1 MQSYKGE
8 IIMTRECPSCGAMVE
23 EGQLFCPMCGTK
35 MPTANI
41 VNKNEN
47 KYLKDEIAKAEAYAT
62 AVLYSKSKIVFNEVN
77 AAELNFLNIIE
88 KFPSEPK
95 AYVAYVNFA
104 TKYVDR
110 VMNPRA
116 GDDFVYFR
124 DMAGYIEKSK
134 QYLSKALSYSNDDID
149 GSLLQEIS
157 VLQSKLESYKLDKSI
172 EEKNEN
178 KIKQNKKAT
187 IWGGIFIGLMILG
200 FICWLLNYL

>member
-1 MQSYKGE
+1 MA
-8 IIMTRECPSCGAMVE
+8 RECPSCGAMVE

-35 MPTANI
+35 MSTANI
-41 VNKNEN
+41 ANKNEN

-95 AYVAYVNFA
+95 AYVAYVNFV
-104 TKYVDR
+104 TKCVDR

-116 GDDFVYFR
+116 GDDVVYFN
-124 DMAGYIEKSK
+124 DLHGLIEKSEL
-134 QYLSKALSYSNDDID
+134 YLHKALDYANEDID
-149 GSLLQEIS
+149 GTILQEIS
-157 VLQSKLESYKLDKSI
+157 ILQSKLESYKLDKSI
-172 EEKNEN
+172 EEKNE
-178 KIKQNKKAT
+178 KNKKAT

-200 FICWLLNYL
+200 FICWLLT

>member
-116 GDDFVYFR
+116 GDNVIYFN
-124 DMAGYIEKSK
+124 DLHGLIEKSEL
-134 QYLSKALSYSNDDID
+134 YLHKALDYANDDID
-149 GSLLQEIS
+149 GTILQEIS
-157 VLQSKLESYKLDKSI
+157 ILQSKLESYKLDKSI
-172 EEKNEN
+172 EKKN
-178 KIKQNKKAT
+178 KKNKKAT